1 MNFYEENI
9 EAYLTGKLNASD
21 KLAMEAGISN
31 DPLLKSEVDLQ
42 SDIIESLKTHRKIQL
57 KNRLNNINVTASSS
71 TGVSSAVKI
80 AASLITVG
88 MIGAGVYYMSVFSGQ
103 DKETDSVSVVIN
115 DNIIV
120 PQLKTDEIKVEKGNE
135 VVVTQIVE
143 NETTTTK
150 GNATTSKSKNDLLAK
165 DAPQANVPSGIIADT
180 ESDRANRDLTINVPT
195 GEIGES
201 NVGKTD
207 KVDVTVQDRNKK
219 DFSYQHFNNK
229 LFLYGDFNEQP
240 YNLVEIN
247 SPKSKQLYMYFDGKY
262 YELKSNQTKVT
273 RLKEVKD
280 ASILKHLN
288 K

>member
-1 MNFYEENI
+1 
-9 EAYLTGKLNASD
+9 
-21 KLAMEAGISN
+21 
-31 DPLLKSEVDLQ
+31 
-42 SDIIESLKTHRKIQL
+42 
-57 KNRLNNINVTASSS
+57 
-71 TGVSSAVKI
+71 
-80 AASLITVG
+80 
-88 MIGAGVYYMSVFSGQ
+88 MSVFSGQ

-115 DNIIV
+115 DNIVV